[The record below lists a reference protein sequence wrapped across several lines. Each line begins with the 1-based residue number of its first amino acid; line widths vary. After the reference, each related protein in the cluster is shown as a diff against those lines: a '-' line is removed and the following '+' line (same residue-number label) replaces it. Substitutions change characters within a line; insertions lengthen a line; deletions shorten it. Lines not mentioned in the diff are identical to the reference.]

1 MKIQG
6 NIPGYNPPVRTGVD
20 GSGKKVG
27 TDKNT
32 NEAGTKGLPNQGQS
46 NIGINTQ
53 DQYIPSQSAQ
63 GTQAT
68 ANSYGYGKPGLP
80 GKDVGNNIVKPD
92 TATIER
98 LKEESERTY
107 SNLRNLV
114 KQLLERQGLTFEDLK
129 DFKGE
134 IKVDEQART
143 EAAAAIADGGPLSA
157 EAVSDRIVEF
167 AKAVSGG
174 DKSKL
179 DTLRS
184 SIDQGFAE
192 AEKLLGGS
200 LPEISHQT
208 RDLINQKLDAWANE
222 EG

>member
-1 MKIQG
+1 
-6 NIPGYNPPVRTGVD
+6 
-20 GSGKKVG
+20 
-27 TDKNT
+27 
-32 NEAGTKGLPNQGQS
+32 
-46 NIGINTQ
+46 
-53 DQYIPSQSAQ
+53 
-63 GTQAT
+63 
-68 ANSYGYGKPGLP
+68 
-80 GKDVGNNIVKPD
+80 
-92 TATIER
+92 
-98 LKEESERTY
+98 
-107 SNLRNLV
+107 LV